1 MNPIMAGLKK
11 KDKALKNMDIILDIS
26 KPIINF
32 IPPVDMI
39 LSILGSEIDTMQNVI
54 WENYI
59 KVKCRKNFL
68 YDSWIEFEGFSDW
81 ENFQTL
87 EFQLLPRSFTG
98 QEFRD
103 LLIRALNDGNYVYYV
118 HNTYY
123 VSNYENFHKQ
133 HRDHEIFIYGYN
145 LEEDLFYGADYFDYR
160 TYRHQALK
168 RKQLEE
174 AYLYLNDMDYVGGIL
189 LIRKKT
195 VGVDINYRKIKE
207 GLESLLSGSWQ
218 RKESLDG
225 LGFLG
230 NMKNYILNSPD
241 ISIKLISFP
250 YCHVK
255 LMYHRVEAFLK
266 TNRTFESSY
275 RMMGDIVRDTLIFR
289 NVILKEFCKSGSEP
303 DIECR
308 KKLAL
313 RLESIEEQYRY
324 AIGGILKAIYQM
336 EMETIPNR

>member
-1 MNPIMAGLKK
+1 MYMDGGRPKFNYMIKRSRDYAVDWYYHVKTTKPVKLKEHDNK
-11 KDKALKNMDIILDIS
+11 INYMYEPLPYKELD
-26 KPIINF
+26 NLF
-32 IPPVDMI
+32 
-39 LSILGSEIDTMQNVI
+39 
-54 WENYI
+54 
-59 KVKCRKNFL
+59 RK
-68 YDSWIEFEGFSDW
+68 Y
-81 ENFQTL
+81 
-87 EFQLLPRSFTG
+87 PFT
-98 QEFRD
+98 
-103 LLIRALNDGNYVYYV
+103 
-118 HNTYY
+118 
-123 VSNYENFHKQ
+123 NYENFHKQ

-230 NMKNYILNSPD
+230 NMKNYLLNSPD

-266 TNRTFESSY
+266 TNKTFESSY

-313 RLESIEEQYRY
+313 RLESIEERYRY

>member
-1 MNPIMAGLKK
+1 MIIKSAYAKMKK
-11 KDKALKNMDIILDIS
+11 GNWEIMDIILDIS

-87 EFQLLPRSFTG
+87 EFQLLPRCFTG

-133 HRDHEIFIYGYN
+133 HRDHEIFIYGI
-145 LEEDLFYGADYFDYR
+145 
-160 TYRHQALK
+160 
-168 RKQLEE
+168 
-174 AYLYLNDMDYVGGIL
+174 M
-189 LIRKKT
+189 
-195 VGVDINYRKIKE
+195 
-207 GLESLLSGSWQ
+207 
-218 RKESLDG
+218 
-225 LGFLG
+225 
-230 NMKNYILNSPD
+230 
-241 ISIKLISFP
+241 
-250 YCHVK
+250 
-255 LMYHRVEAFLK
+255 
-266 TNRTFESSY
+266 
-275 RMMGDIVRDTLIFR
+275 
-289 NVILKEFCKSGSEP
+289 
-303 DIECR
+303 
-308 KKLAL
+308 
-313 RLESIEEQYRY
+313 
-324 AIGGILKAIYQM
+324 
-336 EMETIPNR
+336 